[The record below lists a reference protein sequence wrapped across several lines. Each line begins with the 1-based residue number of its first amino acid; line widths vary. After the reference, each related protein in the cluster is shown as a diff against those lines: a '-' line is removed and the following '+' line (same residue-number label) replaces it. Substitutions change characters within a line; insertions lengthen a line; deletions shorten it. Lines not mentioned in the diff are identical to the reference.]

1 MKVAQW
7 AMIMRADNLKRSAI
21 PPVLCFK
28 EKMYSNPNFITRSGD
43 EMDQV
48 AHGRWGRNE
57 GSDVSDAPISE
68 ESESESL
75 SNSRSEESRTPSRS
89 PTPLRDPEERSQSQG
104 SFADGIEL
112 VAGNDEKVNVVP
124 IEDPRDKL
132 PPYLPSVYG
141 CRSVEEFQVSSCL
154 EIKCSITDLDHI
166 ITIMGI

>member
-1 MKVAQW
+1 M
-7 AMIMRADNLKRSAI
+7 S
-21 PPVLCFK
+21 
-28 EKMYSNPNFITRSGD
+28 SNPNFITRSGD

-112 VAGNDEKVNVVP
+112 VAGNDEKVNVAP

-141 CRSVEEFQVSSCL
+141 CRSVEEFQVFSCL
-154 EIKCSITDLDHI
+154 EILKCSIKCPLWGFKI
-166 ITIMGI
+166 KIR